1 MFVRSKK
8 SGNHRYLQIV
18 ENHWEDGHVRQRV
31 IGTLGREDELRQQGK
46 LEQILCSLE
55 KFADHA
61 LVLTAHEKGEATA
74 IATARI
80 GPPLIFE
87 RLWRETCC
95 GETIET
101 LVSGRKFGFSV
112 ERAVF
117 LTVLHRLVNSGS
129 DRFADKWH
137 QDYKIENADAL
148 SLHQLYRAMAWLGE
162 ELRDQKD
169 HTHSPR
175 TTKDLIEEEVFH
187 RRRDLFASLSVVFFD
202 TTSFYFEGEGGETL
216 GEFGFS
222 KDHRPDRHQMVLGVI
237 IDEHGRPICSE
248 MWPGN
253 TADVTALL
261 PVIDRLRNRFRIS
274 RMCVVADRGMISQET
289 IDALDERKI
298 DYILGAR
305 ERSSREIQDHVLP
318 DTKQPVPLSIPRG
331 HSNRL
336 DLDLQVRETVVCGRR
351 YITCI
356 NAEEAAKDAAARNA
370 IVDKLKSALK
380 QGDKA
385 LLANKG
391 YRRYLKTPEDSVF
404 EIDPE
409 RIKDDERL
417 DGVYILRT
425 NTKFTSLQV
434 AIQYRQLW
442 KIEKIFR
449 SAKTLLVTRPIF
461 HQRDAT
467 IRGHVFCSFLA
478 LILRK
483 ELEDRLAAK
492 GLKPEWADIL
502 LDLDRLQEIIVEK
515 NGKRF
520 RLRTATTGVCS
531 KVFNAVGVALPPTI
545 SQIAIPPPQLKK
557 EKVEDCTMST

>member
-8 SGNHRYLQIV
+8 SGSHRYLQIV
-18 ENHWEDGHVRQRV
+18 ESHWDDGHVRQRV
-31 IGTLGREDELRQQGK
+31 IGTLGREDELRQGDK
-46 LEQILCSLE
+46 LDQLLCSLG
-55 KFADHA
+55 KFSDHA
-61 LVLTAHEKGEATA
+61 LVLAAHEKGDATT
-74 IATARI
+74 IASARI

-87 RLWRETCC
+87 RLWREIGC
-95 GETIET
+95 GEAIDA
-101 LVSGRKFGFSV
+101 LVHGRKFGFSI
-112 ERAVF
+112 ERAIF
-117 LTVLHRLVNSGS
+117 LTVLHRLVNPGS

-137 QDYKIENADAL
+137 HDYQIMGCDSL

-162 ELRDQKD
+162 ELRDQCD
-169 HTHSPR
+169 HTHAPR
-175 TTKDLIEEEVFH
+175 TTKDLIEEELFR
-187 RRRDLFASLSVVFFD
+187 RRRDLFASLSMVFFD

-216 GEFGFS
+216 GEFGHS

-253 TADVTALL
+253 TTDVTALL
-261 PVIDRLRNRFRIS
+261 PVIDRLRKRFGIS
-274 RMCVVADRGMISQET
+274 RICVVADRGMISQET
-289 IDALDERKI
+289 MDALEARNI

-318 DTKQPVPLSIPRG
+318 DTKSPVPLSISRA

-336 DLDLQVRETVVCGRR
+336 DLDLHVRETVVGGRR

-356 NAEEAAKDAAARNA
+356 NAEEAAKDAAARA
-370 IVDKLKSALK
+370 SMVEKLKSALK

-409 RIKDDERL
+409 RINADERL

-425 NTKFTSLQV
+425 NTKLPSLQV

-449 SAKTLLVTRPIF
+449 SAKSLLETRPIF

-483 ELEDRLAAK
+483 ELEDRLSAK
-492 GLKPEWADIL
+492 GLKPEWADII
-502 LDLDRLQEIIVEK
+502 LDLDRLQEITVEK
-515 NGKRF
+515 GGKRF
-520 RLRTATTGVCS
+520 LLRTATTGICG
-531 KVFNAVGVALPPTI
+531 KLFQAVGVALPPTI
-545 SQIAIPPPQLKK
+545 SQASAPPPQPSGDDN
-557 EKVEDCTMST
+557 ETSTLST